1 MFILYMNMKKQNPQ
15 MYVHSMLNAW
25 REKNLHNSNNQLTF
39 SVQHLG
45 DIQVF
50 LSHLEGVVQI
60 GHRVVLNQ
68 SQFQVTETL
77 IRPSLLV

>member
-1 MFILYMNMKKQNPQ
+1 MERKK
-15 MYVHSMLNAW
+15 
-25 REKNLHNSNNQLTF
+25 LHNNNNQLTF

-68 SQFQVTETL
+68 SQYHYLSKPTASRQ
-77 IRPSLLV
+77 LLQRFGECM

>member
-1 MFILYMNMKKQNPQ
+1 M
-15 MYVHSMLNAW
+15 HGG
-25 REKNLHNSNNQLTF
+25 RGGETLHNSNNQLTF

-68 SQFQVTETL
+68 SQFQGTETL
-77 IRPSLLV
+77 VRPSLLV